1 MDLFFFFKVVSQWT
15 LTVCSNR
22 LPFTFSMIT
31 CRLYLSR
38 FRRPIYLQRASLV
51 KWGQSKICRTAALWA
66 TLVLL
71 SVHESATEKS
81 KVTNRQRADAKLSVK
96 NNTVTVCAFPAASPV
111 PDELRR
117 SSTCRPV
124 SICLTRSI
132 IHTAYCKVGFLEEL
146 TGAHLW
152 WLKFPKISP
161 QVGTDTVA

>member
-1 MDLFFFFKVVSQWT
+1 MV
-15 LTVCSNR
+15 
-22 LPFTFSMIT
+22 T

-38 FRRPIYLQRASLV
+38 FRRPVYLQRASLV

-81 KVTNRQRADAKLSVK
+81 KVTNRQRADVKLSVK

-117 SSTCRPV
+117 SV
-124 SICLTRSI
+124 S
-132 IHTAYCKVGFLEEL
+132 FP
-146 TGAHLW
+146 AHLSAGRHLLDAQHHPHRVLCSW
-152 WLKFPKISP
+152 VFGRTHGSTFVVVEIPKNISS
-161 QVGTDTVA
+161 GGHRHSSLT

>member
-1 MDLFFFFKVVSQWT
+1 MSNGGSQ
-15 LTVCSNR
+15 
-22 LPFTFSMIT
+22 
-31 CRLYLSR
+31 
-38 FRRPIYLQRASLV
+38 
-51 KWGQSKICRTAALWA
+51 KICRTAALWA

-81 KVTNRQRADAKLSVK
+81 KVTNRQRADVKLSVK
-96 NNTVTVCAFPAASPV
+96 NNTVTVCAFPAASPA

-117 SSTCRPV
+117 SV
-124 SICLTRSI
+124 SFPAHLSAGLHLLDAQHHPHR
-132 IHTAYCKVGFLEEL
+132 ALAVGFLEEL